1 MLEGFIVHRWI
12 DRWMEGILQNLE
24 WIKQGKLKY
33 KETVTEGFDNIF
45 NAFVDMLQGG
55 NVGKAVIK
63 L

>member
-1 MLEGFIVHRWI
+1 MLEGFIVYRWI

-33 KETVTEGFDNIF
+33 KETVTEGFENMF

-55 NVGKAVIK
+55 NVGKAVVK
-63 L
+63 V

>member
-1 MLEGFIVHRWI
+1 MLEGFIVYRWI

-33 KETVTEGFDNIF
+33 KETVTEGFDNMF

-63 L
+63 V